1 MRKILFVTV
10 ALGLLGALA
19 VSAAAQEVTPT
30 PNATAVP
37 SATPEHTAPPA
48 TPEPTETETP
58 TATFVPT
65 MEPTETPLP
74 AATSTPTAAITAGPT
89 SDPYEVDSATRPQPY
104 SGAVRRCF
112 YPEGDVD
119 YLLFNGKTGQTEVA
133 TYSLS
138 GGVDTQLAVRVGD
151 QIVAAD
157 DDSGEGLASRV
168 TVQLAQETQLVIEV
182 ANKAVAYGAEA
193 CYSVVIIP
201 EAVFTP
207 TPTAIPTREIPATAT
222 PWPTYTPYPSPTPLP
237 PPPRAVPPQPRP
249 AAPVPAALV
258 VQFTLRVEVFID
270 GDEDLA
276 LDVGEGVEA
285 VRVAAANLR
294 GDYRLEGVTAGG
306 VLVLDIECP
315 PGEPPHQALE
325 VQVPYLQETKLVEIR
340 PEQDGE
346 VVVVQFPLPA
356 PILPINLP

>member
-1 MRKILFVTV
+1 MRKILLVIV
-10 ALGLLGALA
+10 ALGLFGALA

-30 PNATAVP
+30 PTPTAVP
-37 SATPEHTAPPA
+37 SATPELTVEPAPSS
-48 TPEPTETETP
+48 TPEPTETEAP
-58 TATFVPT
+58 TATAAPT
-65 MEPTETPLP
+65 GTP
-74 AATSTPTAAITAGPT
+74 TSTPTVELTPTPGPT
-89 SDPYEVDSATRPQPY
+89 SDLYEVDSAARPQPY
-104 SGAVRRCF
+104 AGAVRRCF
-112 YPEGDVD
+112 YPVGDVD
-119 YLLFNGKTGQTEVA
+119 YLLFNGKVGRTEVA

-168 TVQLAQETQLVIEV
+168 TVQLAQETQLIIEV
-182 ANKAVAYGAEA
+182 ANKAVAYGEEA

-207 TPTAIPTREIPATAT
+207 TPTAIPTREIPVTAT

-237 PPPRAVPPQPRP
+237 PTAVPPQPVVR
-249 AAPVPAALV
+249 APVPVAPI

-325 VQVPYLQETKLVEIR
+325 VQVPYLQETQLVEIR